1 MPLHTFSRLNSTS
14 VVNTDP
20 ESHADVVLFNFLQK
34 SEMNDKNEHMAVNN
48 SYDKYIIYQYHSE
61 LHCQYQIRKM
71 KYQNYLE
78 LQ

>member
-1 MPLHTFSRLNSTS
+1 M
-14 VVNTDP
+14 
-20 ESHADVVLFNFLQK
+20 VLFNFLQK

-71 KYQNYLE
+71 KHQNYLE